1 MVSKSLALAAL
12 ILLSACAGKK
22 IQPVSAVQAN
32 HDRQVVNAVDAGDG
46 DFELRQLRAK
56 LDANPGD
63 LPVRLQ
69 LAQRYLK
76 LGFPEVAIEHCRLAC
91 ERAPDSDDAHIA
103 LAKTLRDA
111 DRAPEAT
118 EVLVAFADK
127 HPAAGYKV
135 WAWVGLL
142 HDAAGHFEKGE
153 AAQRKALALE
163 PGRDDL
169 HNNLGYCL
177 LRQGKKKEAI
187 EEFRAALRIDPN
199 SATARNNLAAAL
211 GKSKEA
217 VQNLQSVTDAASAHN
232 NMAVVLIEAGEYA
245 EAREEIEIALS
256 YNRQHS
262 AALNNLVLVSQLD
275 GKPAEVK
282 APAPVEGRWVRVKHT
297 WHRLWGNEA
306 PKDDKANTEAGSS
319 VASR

>member
-1 MVSKSLALAAL
+1 MVRKPLFAIL
-12 ILLSACAGKK
+12 ILCSSCSTHRNV
-22 IQPVSAVQAN
+22 QPVSAVQLN
-32 HDRQVVNAVDAGDG
+32 HDRQVTNALDAGDG
-46 DFELRQLRAK
+46 DFELKSLRAK

-63 LPVRLQ
+63 INVRLE

-76 LGFPEVAIEHCRLAC
+76 LGFPEVAVEHCRLAC
-91 ERAPDSDDAHIA
+91 ERAPDSDEAHIA
-103 LAKTLRDA
+103 LAKTLRDEE
-111 DRAPEAT
+111 RTEEAT
-118 EVLVAFADK
+118 KSLEAFTAR

-135 WAWVGLL
+135 WAWLGLL
-142 HDAAGHFEKGE
+142 HDAAGQFKEGE
-153 AAQRKALALE
+153 TAHRRALALE

-187 EEFRAALRIDPN
+187 EEFRAALKIDPN
-199 SATARNNLAAAL
+199 SATARNNIAEAL

-232 NMAVVLIEAGEYA
+232 NMAVVLIEAGEYE
-245 EAREEIEIALS
+245 EARQEIDVALS

-262 AALNNLVLVSQLD
+262 AALNNLALISRLD
-275 GKPAEVK
+275 GKPAELK
-282 APAPVEGRWVRVKHT
+282 APVRVEGKWGRVKHA
-297 WHRLWGNEA
+297 WQHLWDNEA
-306 PKDDKANTEAGSS
+306 PKNDRTAETGSS